1 MAALAATGAF
11 AQVSIVGGIDAGY
24 KVVTHSGNPTAE
36 WSGVGG
42 NNVMTSA
49 IIFKGVEDIGGG
61 VKGSFLYEIDPT
73 VDRNT
78 ALNQSAVGA
87 GGGQNFSGASA
98 VNSEIY
104 VGLSG
109 AFGDIKFGT
118 PNSPGLIAMLTSQPF
133 GTAMGGGVNGG
144 YGRLGTQATSGL
156 NQYVGGPL
164 ATGRIIRS
172 EKAAVYTTPAFSG
185 ISAQL
190 EYSGKNANG
199 SYASNDNGLLGLAV
213 SYNQGPLNLMYYNGK
228 ASAGGVAAAG
238 TPALLYGA
246 VSANKLEA
254 NNSVTWNIFGANY
267 TFGSTTLMGGYTT
280 TKTDGT
286 YVLSATNA
294 SNREESSSWNLAFKQ
309 VYGAWDFLGNYAVRT
324 TKLNS
329 VEAGLGL
336 VAVPGFADQSTQLAL
351 GVNYNFSKRTSVYV
365 RYEALSGLNGAAT
378 SAAGLAALG
387 GVGGAPTFVDA
398 KQTTTVAGVK
408 VLF

>member
-1 MAALAATGAF
+1 MKKTLIAMAALAATGAF

-24 KVVTHSGNPTAE
+24 KVVTHSANKTAE

-61 VKGSFLYEIDPT
+61 IKGTFLYEIDPT

-78 ALNQSAVGA
+78 TLNQSSTGMA
-87 GGGQNFSGASA
+87 QSFSGASA

-133 GTAMGGGVNGG
+133 GTALGGGVNGG
-144 YGRLGTQATSGL
+144 YGRLGTQTTSGL
-156 NQYVGGPL
+156 NQFVGGPL
-164 ATGRIIRS
+164 SGGRIIRS

-190 EYSGKNANG
+190 EYSGQNANG
-199 SYASNDNGLLGLAV
+199 AWTANDNGLLGLAV
-213 SYNQGPLNLMYYNGK
+213 SYNQGPMNLMYYNAK
-228 ASAGGVAAAG
+228 ATAGAIPAAG
-238 TPALLYGA
+238 IGAYGTVA
-246 VSANKLEA
+246 PNALEA
-254 NNSVTWNIFGANY
+254 STSVTWNIFGANY
-267 TFGSTTLMGGYTT
+267 TFGNTTLMGGYTT

-286 YVLSATNA
+286 FVTAA
-294 SNREESSSWNLAFKQ
+294 SKEDSSSWNLAFKQ

-324 TKLNS
+324 SNLTD
-329 VEAGLGL
+329 ADTGIT
-336 VAVPGFADQSTQLAL
+336 GFAAKSTQLAL
-351 GVNYNFSKRTSVYV
+351 GVNYNFSKRTSVYA
-365 RYEALSGLNGAAT
+365 RYEALTGLNAKVSGASPAGT
-378 SAAGLAALG
+378 GTPGFAA
-387 GVGGAPTFVDA
+387 FNDA